1 MRVIFMG
8 SPDFAVP
15 ALKALHAAGHE
26 IVCVYS
32 QPPRPQGR
40 GHKLT
45 KTAVHQAA
53 DEMGLLVRTPKSLK
67 PAEEVAAFEALQAD
81 IAVVAAYGLI
91 LRSNILHAPRL
102 GCVNIHGSLL
112 PRWRGAAPV
121 QRAIQTGDT
130 ETGITIMQMDEGLDT
145 GPILSMQSMPITA
158 EDTGASLMDK
168 MAVLG
173 AEMIVHALVELEQGR
188 LKAISQPD
196 EGVLYAHKMS
206 KEESQI
212 DWTQPAEQIERTL
225 RAFTPW
231 PGLSMVLNGERLRV
245 HHVEIVRG
253 VCGDAGAVVKDD
265 AGGIVIACG
274 VDGLR
279 MVKLQRAGK
288 AAQEIGDFIRGFP
301 ITVGMVAQ

>member
-8 SPDFAVP
+8 SPDFAAT
-15 ALKALHAAGHE
+15 ALQALHAAGHE

-53 DEMGLLVRTPKSLK
+53 EDLGLEVRTPKSLK
-67 PAEEVAAFEALQAD
+67 PAEEVAAFESLQAD
-81 IAVVAAYGLI
+81 VAVVAAYGLI
-91 LRSNILHAPRL
+91 LRTNILNAPRL
-102 GCVNIHGSLL
+102 GCINIHGSLL

-121 QRAIQTGDT
+121 QRAIQSGDV

-145 GPILSMQSMPITA
+145 GPMLSIESLPITA
-158 EDTGASLMDK
+158 QDTGASLMDK

-173 AEMIVHALVELEQGR
+173 AEMIVSALTDLEQGR
-188 LKAISQPD
+188 LTSTIQPE

-206 KEESQI
+206 KDESLI
-212 DWTQPAEQIERTL
+212 DWTQSAEQIERTL

-231 PGLSMVLNGERLRV
+231 PGLSMTINGERLRV
-245 HHVEIVRG
+245 HAVEIVRG
-253 VCGDAGAVVKDD
+253 VKADAGAVVADPSG
-265 AGGIVIACG
+265 AVVIACG
-274 VDGLR
+274 VDALR
-279 MVKLQRAGK
+279 ITKLQRAGK
-288 AAQEIGDFIRGFP
+288 AAQHIQDFVRGFP
-301 ITVGMVAQ
+301 ITVGMVVQ